1 MEGETA
7 EGMDIVSSRKEADQ
21 LDGEESYRSLFC
33 FGSLEKNEAF
43 KMALAKKPTTT
54 SATCSNSS
62 LDLRVWLLERR
73 AGARIGPRH
82 GMSNTG
88 CSVQQCNDTRQ
99 TGFYLQH
106 TSRTRFRRKLLQRE
120 IDIEGDL
127 EDKGEETVAH
137 RMMATMEN
145 DGVSR

>member
-73 AGARIGPRH
+73 AGARIGPRQ
-82 GMSNTG
+82 GTSNTG
-88 CSVQQCNDTRQ
+88 CSVQQCNDHAANKVLPYSTPV
-99 TGFYLQH
+99 GPASDESFCDV
-106 TSRTRFRRKLLQRE
+106 KLTL
-120 IDIEGDL
+120 
-127 EDKGEETVAH
+127 K
-137 RMMATMEN
+137 AT
-145 DGVSR
+145 